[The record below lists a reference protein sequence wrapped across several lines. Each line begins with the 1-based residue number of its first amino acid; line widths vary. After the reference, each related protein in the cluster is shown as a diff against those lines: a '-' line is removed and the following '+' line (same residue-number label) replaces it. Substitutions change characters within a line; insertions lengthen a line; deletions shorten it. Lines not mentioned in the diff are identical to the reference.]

1 MVSADANP
9 TSVVRMASSTNPLTR
24 LRTLKVKL
32 NVLNM
37 DRVDLAGVST
47 LMGRCDD
54 QPVDVRSVI
63 LT

>member
-1 MVSADANP
+1 
-9 TSVVRMASSTNPLTR
+9 MASSTNPLTR

-37 DRVDLAGVST
+37 NRVDLAGVST